1 MGRIG
6 KRSLRFWTTTK
17 ALALAVGILFAYHGK
32 AAADSCIDIIPE
44 SGYLLPGDITAP
56 DPAERLAIMDVIS
69 LFFWARDGN
78 ASGLTDLFTDGIVYE
93 LCTDGGNQQVALRS
107 GPDEAD
113 AYLGDL
119 TAYLNLL
126 ALQTTHIASNTVLHM
141 EDANTVMGKTAVL
154 VLLQP
159 AYSELP
165 VLDYTATLKSQF
177 EKGDDSQWR
186 FSRMTIIG
194 NTSIPGESG
203 VRGR

>member
-1 MGRIG
+1 
-6 KRSLRFWTTTK
+6 
-17 ALALAVGILFAYHGK
+17 
-32 AAADSCIDIIPE
+32 
-44 SGYLLPGDITAP
+44 
-56 DPAERLAIMDVIS
+56 
-69 LFFWARDGN
+69 
-78 ASGLTDLFTDGIVYE
+78 
-93 LCTDGGNQQVALRS
+93 
-107 GPDEAD
+107 
-113 AYLGDL
+113 
-119 TAYLNLL
+119 LNLL